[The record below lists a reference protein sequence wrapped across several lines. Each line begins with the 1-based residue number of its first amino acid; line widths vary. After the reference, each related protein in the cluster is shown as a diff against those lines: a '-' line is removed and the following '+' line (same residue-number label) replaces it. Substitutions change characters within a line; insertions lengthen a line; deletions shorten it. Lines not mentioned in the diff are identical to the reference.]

1 MALVPSAQYPAQ
13 TDTDP
18 AYPQGKAR
26 NAGSFQDGTGT
37 PFEKTWINDLW
48 GFLQSLL
55 ANASIN
61 PTGAPDQVGASQ
73 YLDGVTHVANTVQQQ
88 RALAAHLTSFAL
100 VSLDVTPPTSAA
112 LAAVFDPANNRTLL
126 IKGGGGANGVHL
138 VLDDGFGVAQGT
150 CAPTVIDAAMDPVSG
165 VIAAVGA
172 GAFAAWSN
180 NFGASW
186 TTAVTPPTA
195 RDSVVWDAVHGLFI
209 AGNAGQ
215 ANVYTSPTGVTW
227 TSRAL
232 SGAGQSRVVV
242 NSAGIGLIGRGSG
255 TTIAFDRSTN
265 GTAWANSGTT
275 LPDIA
280 SASNGLV
287 GIAALGSTF
296 FAAARWGSQ
305 IRLHSSPDGLVWT
318 QIATIANDGGSGNS
332 VLLSDASTGVL
343 YSYHLG
349 GIASGE
355 LHCSVDGGAT
365 WFGLA
370 MTRLASTSIKAA
382 GGRLWACDG
391 AVYRATALRLPA
403 A

>member
-1 MALVPSAQYPAQ
+1 MALIPSAQYPAQ

-37 PFEKTWINDLW
+37 PFEKAWLNDLW

-55 ANASIN
+55 ANASIA
-61 PTGAPDQVGASQ
+61 PTGDPDEVGASQ
-73 YLDGVTHVANTVQQQ
+73 YLDGVTYIATAVQRQ
-88 RALAAHLTSFAL
+88 RELSAHLASFSL
-100 VSLDVTPPTSAA
+100 VSLDVTPPTSLA
-112 LAAVFDPANNRTLL
+112 LAAVFDPAKNRTLL

-138 VLDDGFGVAQGT
+138 VLDDGFGVAQST
-150 CAPTVIDAAMDPVSG
+150 PSPTVIDSAMDPISG
-165 VIAAVGA
+165 VIAAVGV
-172 GAFAAWSN
+172 GTFAAWSN

-186 TTAVTPPTA
+186 TTAATPPTA
-195 RDSVVWDAVHGLFI
+195 RDSVDWDAVHGLFI
-209 AGNAGQ
+209 AGQTGQ

-232 SGAGQSRVVV
+232 SGNGQSRVVV

-265 GTAWANSGTT
+265 GTAWATSGTT

-280 SASNGLV
+280 AASSGFV
-287 GIAALGSTF
+287 GIAVLGATF
-296 FAAARWGSQ
+296 FASARWGSQ

-318 QIATIANDGGSGNS
+318 QIATIANDAGSGNPW
-332 VLLSDASTGVL
+332 LWADESTGVL
-343 YSYHLG
+343 YSYHVANG
-349 GIASGE
+349 AGE
-355 LHCSVDGGAT
+355 LHCSLDGGVTWSDPAT
-365 WFGLA
+365 
-370 MTRLASTSIKAA
+370 TRLAFTSLKAA
-382 GGRLWACDG
+382 GGRLWATDS